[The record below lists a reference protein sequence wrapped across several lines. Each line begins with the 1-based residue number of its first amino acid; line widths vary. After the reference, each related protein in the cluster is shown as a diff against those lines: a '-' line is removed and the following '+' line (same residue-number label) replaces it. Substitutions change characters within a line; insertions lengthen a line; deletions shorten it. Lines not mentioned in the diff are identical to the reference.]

1 MNNKKI
7 CFITC
12 VSDERA
18 YQECIFYIENLNIP
32 SGFIL
37 EKIAVH
43 NIHCTSRA
51 YNDAMTKTDARYKV
65 YVNQNTLIINKNFIY
80 DILGLF
86 NSNENIGM
94 IGMAG
99 ARKLAFNGIWKQS
112 DDDVV
117 TRIFSMNNGKI
128 IKFCDYEIKEDY
140 EIVEAIDG
148 LIMITQYDLKWRDD
162 IFDDVY
168 FYDMSQSFEFKRKG
182 YEVIIP
188 NQENPWCIYEASLEI
203 NKLNE
208 DLYEENRIKFLTRYY
223 KEIFPNNVVV
233 VRAKGGLGN
242 QMYQYAT
249 ARNIQMKTN
258 KNLIIDTSFYK
269 NYKLWD
275 YGLDIFS
282 LNKDNTVEVNVKY
295 RDLFE
300 LGLILDYKLDG
311 YYSDINIMDIEQK
324 LLESKDIIDKSRLKG
339 YYFENEDRE
348 QIFNESL
355 LYSKESKIYL
365 DGYFE
370 NHKYYEGMQK
380 ILREDFKVIKNI
392 NEKAKI
398 LLNDIKDENSVCL
411 HVRRGDKAYCKET
424 NEVHGVCSVE
434 YFNKAVEILTSK
446 VSNLKFYIFSDDI
459 EWVKK
464 NIKLE
469 NGIYVDRTMT
479 TYNFEDFELMK
490 NCKYFI
496 ISNSSFSWWA
506 AWLAD
511 FEQKIVIAP
520 QKLYAKEEK
529 NKKSL
534 DWTPEKW
541 IRI

>member
-1 MNNKKI
+1 MNNEKI

-18 YQECIFYIENLNIP
+18 YQECIFYIEHLNVP
-32 SGFIL
+32 SGL
-37 EKIAVH
+37 NVEKIGIRNVH
-43 NIHCTSRA
+43 CISKG
-51 YNDAMTKTDARYKV
+51 YNDALRKTDAKYKV
-65 YVNQNTLIINKNFIY
+65 YINQNTLLINENFIY
-80 DILGLF
+80 DILSLF
-86 NSNENIGM
+86 KSNKNIGM
-94 IGMAG
+94 IGLAG
-99 ARKLAFNGIWKQS
+99 TRKIAFNGIWKCS

-117 TRIFSMNNGKI
+117 ANVFSIDNGKMK
-128 IKFCDYEIKEDY
+128 KFCAYDIKGDY

-148 LIMITQYDLKWRDD
+148 LIMITQYDLMWRDD
-162 IFDDVY
+162 VFNDAY
-168 FYDMSQSFEFKRKG
+168 FYDISQSFEFKRKG
-182 YEVIIP
+182 YDVIIP
-188 NQENPWCIYEASLEI
+188 KQINPWCIYENSLEENHI
-203 NKLNE
+203 YNN
-208 DLYEENRIKFLTRYY
+208 LYEESRMKFLDEYNQ
-223 KEIFPNNVVV
+223 EIYPNDIVA
-233 VRAKGGLGN
+233 VRVKGGLGN
-242 QMYQYAT
+242 QMYQYAM
-249 ARNIQMKTN
+249 ARSIQMKTN

-269 NYKLWD
+269 NYKLWN
-275 YGLDIFS
+275 YGLDIFN
-282 LNKDNTVEVNVKY
+282 LNTDNTVEANVKY

-300 LGLILDYKLDG
+300 LGLILDYKLNG
-311 YYSDINIMDIEQK
+311 YYSNINIMDIEQK
-324 LLESKDIIDKSRLKG
+324 LLESKDIMEESRLKG

-348 QIFNESL
+348 QLFNESL
-355 LYSKESKIYL
+355 LYSNESKIYL

-398 LLNDIKDENSVCL
+398 LLNDIKNENSVCL

-424 NEVHGVCSVE
+424 NEVHGVCSIE
-434 YFNKAVEILTSK
+434 YFNNAVEILTSK
-446 VSNLKFYIFSDDI
+446 ASNLRFYIFSDDI

-479 TYNFEDFELMK
+479 TYNYEDFELMK
-490 NCKYFI
+490 NCKHFI

-506 AWLAD
+506 AWLGE

-534 DWTPEKW
+534 DWTPDGW

>member
-1 MNNKKI
+1 MNNEKI

-18 YQECIFYIENLNIP
+18 YQECIFYIEHLNIP
-32 SGFIL
+32 SGFSVETIG
-37 EKIAVH
+37 IRNVH
-43 NIHCTSRA
+43 CISKG
-51 YNDAMTKTDARYKV
+51 YNDALRKTDAKYKV
-65 YVNQNTLIINKNFIY
+65 YINQNTLLINENFIY
-80 DILGLF
+80 DILSLF
-86 NSNENIGM
+86 KINKNIGM
-94 IGMAG
+94 IGLAG
-99 ARKLAFNGIWKQS
+99 TRKIAFNGIWKCS

-117 TRIFSMNNGKI
+117 ASVFSIDNGKI
-128 IKFCDYEIKEDY
+128 KKFCAYDIKGDY

-148 LIMITQYDLKWRDD
+148 LIMITQYDLMWRDD
-162 IFDDVY
+162 VFNDVY

-182 YEVIIP
+182 YDIIIP
-188 NQENPWCIYEASLEI
+188 KQSNPWCIYENSLEENHI
-203 NKLNE
+203 CNN
-208 DLYEENRIKFLTRYY
+208 LYEESRMKFLDEYNQ
-223 KEIFPNNVVV
+223 EIYPNDIVA
-233 VRAKGGLGN
+233 VRVKGGLGN
-242 QMYQYAT
+242 QMYQYAM
-249 ARNIQMKTN
+249 ARSIQMKTN

-269 NYKLWD
+269 NYKLWN
-275 YGLDIFS
+275 YGLDIFN
-282 LNKDNTVEVNVKY
+282 LNTDNTVEVNVKY
-295 RDLFE
+295 RELFE
-300 LGLILDYKLDG
+300 LGLILDYKLNG

-324 LLESKDIIDKSRLKG
+324 LLESKDSTVESRLKG

-348 QIFNESL
+348 QLFNESL
-355 LYSKESKIYL
+355 LYNKESKIYL

-370 NHKYYEGMQK
+370 NHKYYEGMEE
-380 ILREDFKVIKNI
+380 ILRDDFKVIKNI

-398 LLNDIKDENSVCL
+398 LLNDIKNENSVCL

-434 YFNKAVEILTSK
+434 YFNNAVEILTSK
-446 VSNLKFYIFSDDI
+446 ASNLKFYIFSDDI

-479 TYNFEDFELMK
+479 TYNYEDFELMK
-490 NCKYFI
+490 NCKHFI

-506 AWLAD
+506 AWLGE

-534 DWTPEKW
+534 DWTPDGW